1 MTKKNLEDEV
11 IKNFGEEW
19 ELYNQN
25 KISFEEKK
33 KIFHD
38 YFANFPF
45 QYLTFSNL

>member
-33 KIFHD
+33 KFFMITSPIFL
-38 YFANFPF
+38 FNI
-45 QYLTFSNL
+45 